1 MIENQTFV
9 RQKQIQRS
17 PISIDVGELYKKNQ
31 KYNINNLLELKGSSS
46 TKLTILQRFCPFN
59 VKFGTKPVK
68 TRRISCSNVSFCE

>member
-68 TRRISCSNVSFCE
+68 THRISCSNVSFCE